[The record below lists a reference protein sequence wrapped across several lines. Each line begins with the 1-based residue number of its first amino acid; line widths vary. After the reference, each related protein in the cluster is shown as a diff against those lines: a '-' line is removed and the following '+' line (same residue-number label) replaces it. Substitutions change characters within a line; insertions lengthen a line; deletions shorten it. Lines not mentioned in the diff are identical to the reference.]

1 MYFATYLL
9 AILQISVGFNLNLIP
24 TALSTNRS
32 PLSLFSIFRRGI
44 PLRTTP
50 NERSIP
56 FSGNETSLESF
67 QANSTSSM
75 EDTDGSNEVDDNNQG
90 SCVKRCEA
98 TFSDIPSVFIF
109 QETFKRSVYS
119 SEILTELFNVNTT
132 ASEFSQFLY
141 VYVLEVFTKKGS
153 PSAKG
158 ISLMATR
165 PIAKYFDYIT
175 SDLLVR
181 VYTNAFA
188 KYLFVEDAL
197 TPENA
202 ENLALS
208 YAREMEASAQRT
220 MTCDPISKY
229 KAIENGIANFLISLR
244 LLAAFEGYD
253 IAFYYANEFIL
264 AAIESACNG
273 S

>member
-1 MYFATYLL
+1 MYFVIYLL

-32 PLSLFSIFRRGI
+32 PLSLFSLFRRGI
-44 PLRTTP
+44 PLRTTAP
-50 NERSIP
+50 NERSVP

-75 EDTDGSNEVDDNNQG
+75 EDTDGSNEVSDNNQG
-90 SCVKRCEA
+90 SCVKSVRRLF
-98 TFSDIPSVFIF
+98 FSDIPSVFIF
-109 QETFKRSVYS
+109 QETFKHSVYS
-119 SEILTELFNVNTT
+119 SEILTELLT
-132 ASEFSQFLY
+132 SIPQPEFSEFLY
-141 VYVLEVFTKKGS
+141 VYVLEFFIQRDRQVQKVS
-153 PSAKG
+153 PSW
-158 ISLMATR
+158 
-165 PIAKYFDYIT
+165 
-175 SDLLVR
+175 LLDPSP
-181 VYTNAFA
+181 N
-188 KYLFVEDAL
+188 AL
-197 TPENA
+197 TSENA

-229 KAIENGIANFLISLR
+229 RAIENGIANFLMSLR
-244 LLAAFEGYD
+244 LVEAFEGYD